1 MITSTSNSQIKTII
15 NLNKKSKDRKA
26 QGLFVV
32 EGKRIFAETP
42 KDRIDKVYAT
52 EEFYK
57 NNKDMFTGFSYE
69 LVSDN
74 VFEYMSDTKTPQG
87 VLATVKMSKTVLE
100 EVVEKAMSTSKG
112 APLFLVLENIQ
123 DPGNLGTMI
132 RTAEGAGV
140 SAVLMTEDTADI
152 YNPKVIRS
160 TMGSM
165 YRVPFAYGSDIMN
178 ILTVLR
184 SKNVTTYAAHLK
196 GTGSYDKPDYKKAAA
211 FLIGNEGNGLT
222 DAAAGAAD
230 CLIKI
235 PMEGQLESLNA
246 AVSAAILM
254 YEASRQRR
262 S

>member
-1 MITSTSNSQIKTII
+1 MITSTGNSQIKMII

-32 EGKRIFAETP
+32 EGKRIFKETP
-42 KDRIDKVYAT
+42 KSRINKAFAT
-52 EEFYK
+52 ESFYK
-57 NNKDMFTGFSYE
+57 ENKEMFEGIEYE

-87 VLATVKMSKTVLE
+87 VLALVKMELKSLD
-100 EVVEKAMSTSKG
+100 EVVKNASKAAS
-112 APLFLVLENIQ
+112 PLILVLENIQ

-140 SAVLMTEDTADI
+140 SAVIMTDDTADI

-160 TMGSM
+160 TMGSTF
-165 YRVPFAYGSDIMN
+165 RVPFAYGGDIKN
-178 ILTVLR
+178 ILTVL
-184 SKNVTTYAAHLK
+184 KNAGITSYAAHLR
-196 GTGSYDKPDYKKAAA
+196 GDRQYDEPDYKEPCA

-222 DAAAGAAD
+222 DLAAD
-230 CLIKI
+230 LADSLIRI
-235 PMEGQLESLNA
+235 PMEGKLESLNA

-254 YEASRQRR
+254 YEAGRQRR